1 MSLLRYAVTRA
12 LAIVPTVL
20 ILYTVVFIVLRV
32 IPGDPVSAALGT
44 RSVPP
49 EELEAIRERL
59 GLNQPLWRQYVD
71 YLLGVL
77 RGDFGESMTLYGRPV
92 ARDILERFPATLELT
107 IFGFMVSVVLGV
119 GSGVAAAFRGGL
131 VDRLLRTSSIVAYTL
146 FIPWL
151 GLMLKYVFSI
161 KLGILPTGGR
171 IDPRVDLNVVTGL
184 YVLDSIITAN
194 PAALVSAIE
203 HLILPS
209 LTLGI
214 VLSGVYTR
222 LVRIHVAEAL
232 RSEVAIAYRAR
243 GLRESRIAVHMLRI
257 SLIPTITMMGLQF
270 AILLGG
276 AVLTE
281 AAFSWPGL
289 GSLLV
294 ERISYRD
301 YSTIQGVTVFF
312 AFMVGMVSLIV
323 DIIYAIVNPRV
334 RY

>member
-1 MSLLRYAVTRA
+1 
-12 LAIVPTVL
+12 
-20 ILYTVVFIVLRV
+20 
-32 IPGDPVSAALGT
+32 
-44 RSVPP
+44 
-49 EELEAIRERL
+49 
-59 GLNQPLWRQYVD
+59 
-71 YLLGVL
+71 
-77 RGDFGESMTLYGRPV
+77 MTLYGRPV